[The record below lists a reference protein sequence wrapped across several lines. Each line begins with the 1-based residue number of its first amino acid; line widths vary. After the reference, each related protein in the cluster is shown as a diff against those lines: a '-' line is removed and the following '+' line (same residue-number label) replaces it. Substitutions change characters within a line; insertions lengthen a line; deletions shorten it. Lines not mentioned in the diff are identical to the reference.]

1 MLQQTVIK
9 EISNHLE
16 CQTEE
21 IYLEMRLDVLGIDSL
36 GAITVLYELED
47 QLDIEI
53 PNEVFDSLETVN
65 DIVNKLQQILDEKN
79 SV

>member
-1 MLQQTVIK
+1 MMNNIVFDAIANQSHCKPQDV
-9 EISNHLE
+9 S
-16 CQTEE
+16 
-21 IYLEMRLDVLGIDSL
+21 LDMSLSKLGIDSL
-36 GAITVLYELED
+36 GAITIIYELED

-65 DIVNKLQQILDEKN
+65 DIVTKLQQILDEKN